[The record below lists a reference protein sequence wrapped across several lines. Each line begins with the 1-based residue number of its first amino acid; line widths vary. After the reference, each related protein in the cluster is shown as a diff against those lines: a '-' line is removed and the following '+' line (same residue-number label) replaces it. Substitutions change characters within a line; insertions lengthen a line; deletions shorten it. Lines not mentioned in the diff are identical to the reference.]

1 MYILFYFVTDNS
13 YIDKI
18 FDLLDKFENEEHYYV
33 NMMNSCLLSECFIK
47 QRRETLK
54 YLNNNKLNSFT
65 LNRGIQKCRESRR
78 ASEEDKEMLKKYKV
92 K

>member
-1 MYILFYFVTDNS
+1 MYILFYFVDNNL

-18 FDLLDKFENEEHYYV
+18 FGLLDKFKNEDHYYV
-33 NMMNSCLLSECFIK
+33 NMMNSWLLAECFIK
-47 QRRETLK
+47 QRNKTLK

-65 LNRGIQKCRESRR
+65 LNKGIQKCIESRR
-78 ASEEDKEMLKKYKV
+78 ISEEDKEMLKKYKI